1 MTTNVSKSVIEKN
14 VINFVERELNSPFA
28 VLNYINK
35 NRKEP
40 EIVAFLEAY
49 NINRKLTLDDLCGL
63 YDYTD
68 KNIFCK
74 LVRLN
79 EENKP
84 TYCSYKTIKI
94 GNTVYEYIPVKFTV
108 REFIKS
114 LKSALKIQK
123 ENEKTAQMYAALF
136 ENNEKKAAKKAAKK
150 AGKRAENRE
159 KRIEKKAN
167 ELKSEFADIPE
178 SVLRQLAVKLVDA
191 A

>member
-1 MTTNVSKSVIEKN
+1 MKTNLSKATLEKN

-40 EIVAFLEAY
+40 EIFEFLEVY
-49 NINRKLTLDDLCGL
+49 GINRKLTLEDLCGL

-74 LVRLN
+74 LVRL
-79 EENKP
+79 EEESKP

-108 REFIKS
+108 KEFIKS

-123 ENEKTAQMYAALF
+123 ANEKTAQMYANLF
-136 ENNEKKAAKKAAKK
+136 ESKEKKETKKADKKAADLSSKIAQKAKELQSEFPDLPEAAILKIAQKFFKAA
-150 AGKRAENRE
+150 
-159 KRIEKKAN
+159 
-167 ELKSEFADIPE
+167 
-178 SVLRQLAVKLVDA
+178 
-191 A
+191 